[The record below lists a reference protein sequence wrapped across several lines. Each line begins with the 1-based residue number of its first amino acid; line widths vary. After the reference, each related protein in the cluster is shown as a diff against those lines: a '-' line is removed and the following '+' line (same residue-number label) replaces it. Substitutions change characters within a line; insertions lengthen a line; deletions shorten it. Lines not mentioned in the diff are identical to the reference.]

1 MNVSEIGSSNNLDVK
16 FSHQLERILEPY
28 YSKHHREKCYPGLL
42 FQQGQRQMVQ
52 INVPASDFSGLLQA
66 VHSTNNDPDSGK
78 NRPEVKGH
86 AEEIKDYIIERNQK
100 NQPWILGTLTANVP
114 LEKIK
119 LINLGRGICLVV
131 IPRGVK
137 LDITDGQHRKRA
149 IHELIESSNSNLI
162 SEDDFPITLVLE
174 NNFRQCQIDFR
185 DMAQTKALDK
195 SLLQSF
201 GEYSGKIG
209 IVKNLIN
216 EVHIFRGK
224 TDKIK
229 DKPNSKQKHI
239 YAMNYINRFVGTVFA
254 NNPDAELKD
263 YQVDLVSP
271 PLIEALNLFFSQY
284 TGTQYISHSNVEE
297 LTIGEITEFK
307 EYSLLSTRVG
317 LEVLGKLMYH
327 VYDNEANSFNHNQIL
342 QLATQIDW
350 SRENSLW
357 MNNVVKINPSQK
369 ITIYPAGAN
378 EAVKAAKSD
387 LGWM

>member
-1 MNVSEIGSSNNLDVK
+1 MQVAELDSNGNSYPEY
-16 FSHQLERILEPY
+16 SHQLEPLFSRY
-28 YSKHHREKCYPGLL
+28 HREDCYPGLL
-42 FQQGQRQMVQ
+42 FEQGKRQMVQ
-52 INVPASDFSGLLQA
+52 INVPASRFPGLLQA

-86 AEEIKDYIIERNQK
+86 AEEIKDYIIERSQR

-114 LEKIK
+114 AEKIK
-119 LINLGRGICLVV
+119 IINLGRGICLVV

-149 IHELIESSNSNLI
+149 IQELIEGYNSNLI

-174 NNFRQCQIDFR
+174 SDFRQCQIDFR

-209 IVKNLIN
+209 IVKCLIK
-216 EVHIFRGK
+216 EVHIFRDK

-239 YAMNYINRFVGTVFA
+239 YAMNYINRFVGAIFT

-263 YQVDLVSP
+263 YEADLVSP
-271 PLIEALNLFFSQY
+271 PLIEALNVFFSQH
-284 TGTQYISHSNVEE
+284 TGTQYISHSNVDE
-297 LTIGEITEFK
+297 LTVEDINEFK
-307 EYSLLSTRVG
+307 AYSLLATRVG
-317 LEVLGKLMYH
+317 LEVLGKLLYCT
-327 VYDNEANSFNHNQIL
+327 YDKEANLFNHNQIL

-357 MNNVVKINPSQK
+357 MNNVVKVNSAEK
-369 ITIYPAGAN
+369 ITISPSAAN
-378 EAVKAAKSD
+378 EAVKAAKIV